1 MDINR
6 ALEQNLERAFFKK
19 KVILL
24 FGARQVGKTT
34 LLNKIFHKI
43 KKKELWLNGDDLAVQ
58 EMFEPKL
65 SSLKKIVGDNEIII
79 IDEAQRIKDIGLIL
93 KLLIDSM
100 PNKQYIAS
108 GSSAF
113 ELNSET
119 SESLTGRKFEYLMYP
134 LSFQE
139 MVNHTSYI
147 LEKATLEHRL
157 IYGYYPDVINHEG
170 QEVETLKALTNSY
183 LYKDVLSYDKLKK
196 PQLIIKL
203 LQALAL
209 QIGNEVSYTE
219 IGQLIGAD
227 KETVERYIDLLEKT
241 FIIFRLHSLSRNMR
255 NEIKKGKKIYFY
267 DNGVRN
273 AIINSFSPLS
283 LRNDTGALWENFVI
297 SERIKYLAHNKIYV
311 NMFFWRTTEQ
321 QEIDYIEERNGQ
333 LNAFEIKWN
342 PLKKA
347 KLPASFAKA
356 YPEHTFEIINKNTFD
371 EFVMNI
377 IPS

>member
-1 MDINR
+1 MDITR

-34 LLNKIFHKI
+34 LLNKVFHKI
-43 KKKELWLNGDDLAVQ
+43 KKKVLWLNGDDLAVQ
-58 EMFEPKL
+58 DMFEPKL
-65 SSLKKIVGDNEIII
+65 SSLKKIVSDNEIII
-79 IDEAQRIKDIGLIL
+79 IDEAQRIKNVGLIL

-113 ELNSET
+113 ELNNET
-119 SESLTGRKFEYLMYP
+119 SESLTGRKFEYFMYP

-139 MVNHTSYI
+139 MVTHTSYI
-147 LEKATLEHRL
+147 LEKANLEYRL

-170 QEVETLKALTNSY
+170 QEIETLKALTNSY
-183 LYKDVLSYDKLKK
+183 LYKDVFSYDKLKK

-227 KETVERYIDLLEKT
+227 KETVERYIDRLEKT

-283 LRNDTGALWENFVI
+283 LRNDTGVLWENFVI
-297 SERIKYLAHNKIYV
+297 SERIKYLAYHKIYV

-342 PLKKA
+342 PLKKV
-347 KLPASFAKA
+347 KLPTSFAKA
-356 YPEHTFEIINKNTFD
+356 YPEHTFTVINKNTFD
-371 EFVMNI
+371 EFVMNL
-377 IPS
+377 